1 MSNIRK
7 TRTDAW
13 EAKLSDEDRTKL
25 YALCGHLSYNSA
37 KLLAKSELKITL
49 PGSSTFYRFLAR
61 MREEDCALRLAKAS
75 AVTKEVGLM
84 AAKSGISDL
93 DLVKSFQ
100 NMGAEA
106 ALSGDSKT
114 ATRLIMMACD
124 LARKGQK
131 DEELRIANE
140 KLKLAQAKLD
150 SVKKVCETA
159 KKKGGLTKETLAKIE
174 EAAGLL

>member
-1 MSNIRK
+1 MPIRK

-25 YALCGHLSYNSA
+25 YVLCGHLSYNTARLVA
-37 KLLAKSELKITL
+37 KKEMKLDL
-49 PGSSTFYRFLAR
+49 PGSSTFYRFLER
-61 MREEDCALRLAKAS
+61 MRAEDAGMQLARASQVQREIGLMSAKA
-75 AVTKEVGLM
+75 
-84 AAKSGISDL
+84 GIPDL
-93 DLVKSFQ
+93 ELVSSFQ
-100 NMGAEA
+100 TMGAEA
-106 ALSGDSKT
+106 ALKGDFK
-114 ATRLIMMACD
+114 AMAQLIMSACD
-124 LARKGQK
+124 IARKGQK

-150 SVKKVCETA
+150 SVKKVVETA

>member
-1 MSNIRK
+1 MSAIRK

-13 EAKLSDEDRTKL
+13 EGKLSDEERTKL

-37 KLLAKSELKITL
+37 KLLAKSEMKISL

-75 AVTKEVGLM
+75 QVTKEVGLM
-84 AAKSGISDL
+84 APKSGISDL

-106 ALSGDSKT
+106 ALAGDSKT

-124 LARKGQK
+124 LARKGQN
-131 DEELRIANE
+131 DEKLRIANE
-140 KLKLAQAKLD
+140 KLKLAQAKEQKATKVIGDKKLTD
-150 SVKKVCETA
+150 AERVKKVKSIFGIA
-159 KKKGGLTKETLAKIE
+159 
-174 EAAGLL
+174 

>member
-1 MSNIRK
+1 MSVRK

-37 KLLAKSELKITL
+37 KLLAKSELKISL

-140 KLKLAQAKLD
+140 KLKLAQAKEQKATKVIGDKKLTD
-150 SVKKVCETA
+150 AERVKKVKSIFGIA
-159 KKKGGLTKETLAKIE
+159 
-174 EAAGLL
+174 

>member
-1 MSNIRK
+1 MSAIRK

-37 KLLAKSELKITL
+37 KLLAKSELKISL

-150 SVKKVCETA
+150 SVKKVVETA

>member
-1 MSNIRK
+1 MSVRK

-106 ALSGDSKT
+106 ALAGDSKT

-140 KLKLAQAKLD
+140 KLKLLTAR
-150 SVKKVCETA
+150 ETA
-159 KKKGGLTKETLAKIE
+159 ARGALGSRKMSDSDKVAKMKEIF
-174 EAAGLL
+174 G

>member
-1 MSNIRK
+1 MSVRK

-75 AVTKEVGLM
+75 QVSKEVALM
-84 AAKSGISDL
+84 SAKAGIADL

-106 ALSGDSKT
+106 ALAGDSKT

-140 KLKLAQAKLD
+140 KLKLLTQKME
-150 SVKKVCETA
+150 SVRKVCETA

>member
-1 MSNIRK
+1 MIRK

-49 PGSSTFYRFLAR
+49 PGSSSFYRFLAR

-75 AVTKEVGLM
+75 QVTKEVGLM

-106 ALSGDSKT
+106 ALAGDSKT

-131 DEELRIANE
+131 QEALRIANE
-140 KLKLAQAKLD
+140 KLKLAQAKEQKATKVIGD
-150 SVKKVCETA
+150 KKLSDTERMA
-159 KKKGGLTKETLAKIE
+159 RLKEIYGL
-174 EAAGLL
+174 

>member
-1 MSNIRK
+1 MSVRK

-75 AVTKEVGLM
+75 QVSKEVALM
-84 AAKSGISDL
+84 SAKAGIADL

-106 ALSGDSKT
+106 ALAGDSKT

-140 KLKLAQAKLD
+140 KLKLAMAKEQKATKVIGDKKLTAADKVKELD
-150 SVKKVCETA
+150 KLF
-159 KKKGGLTKETLAKIE
+159 GR
-174 EAAGLL
+174 

>member
-13 EAKLSDEDRTKL
+13 EGKLSDEERTKL

-37 KLLAKSELKITL
+37 KLLAKSELKISL

-75 AVTKEVGLM
+75 AVSKEVGLM

-106 ALSGDSKT
+106 VLSGDSKT

-124 LARKGQK
+124 IARKGQK
-131 DEELRIANE
+131 QEELRIANE
-140 KLKLAQAKLD
+140 KLKLLTAR
-150 SVKKVCETA
+150 ETA
-159 KKKGGLTKETLAKIE
+159 ARGALGSRKMSDSDKVAKMKEIF
-174 EAAGLL
+174 G

>member
-1 MSNIRK
+1 MSVRK

-13 EAKLSDEDRTKL
+13 EGKLSDEEKTKL

-37 KLLAKSELKITL
+37 KLLAKSELKISL

-84 AAKSGISDL
+84 AAKSGITDL

-106 ALSGDSKT
+106 ALAGDSKT

-131 DEELRIANE
+131 DEELRIASE
-140 KLKLAQAKLD
+140 KLKLAQAKEQKATKVIGD
-150 SVKKVCETA
+150 KKLTDAERQA
-159 KKKGGLTKETLAKIE
+159 KLKEIFGL
-174 EAAGLL
+174 

>member
-1 MSNIRK
+1 MSVRK

-75 AVTKEVGLM
+75 AVSKEVALM
-84 AAKSGISDL
+84 SAKSGITDL

-100 NMGAEA
+100 NLGAEA
-106 ALSGDSKT
+106 ALAGDSKT

-140 KLKLAQAKLD
+140 KLKLAMAKEQKATKVIGDKKLTDAERQAKLKD
-150 SVKKVCETA
+150 IF
-159 KKKGGLTKETLAKIE
+159 GL
-174 EAAGLL
+174 

>member
-1 MSNIRK
+1 MIRK

-37 KLLAKSELKITL
+37 KLVAKSELKITL
-49 PGSSTFYRFLAR
+49 PGSSSFYRFLAR

-84 AAKSGISDL
+84 ATKSGISDL

-100 NMGAEA
+100 NMAAEA

-114 ATRLIMMACD
+114 ATRLVMMACD
-124 LARKGQK
+124 IARKGQK
-131 DEELRIANE
+131 QEALRIANE
-140 KLKLAQAKLD
+140 KLKLAQAKEQKATKVIGD
-150 SVKKVCETA
+150 KKLTDAERQA
-159 KKKGGLTKETLAKIE
+159 KLKEIFGL
-174 EAAGLL
+174 

>member
-1 MSNIRK
+1 MIRK

-37 KLLAKSELKITL
+37 KLVAKSELKITL
-49 PGSSTFYRFLAR
+49 PGSSSFYRFLAR

-75 AVTKEVGLM
+75 QVTKEVGLM
-84 AAKSGISDL
+84 AANSGISDL

-106 ALSGDSKT
+106 ALAGDSKT

-131 DEELRIANE
+131 QEALRIANE
-140 KLKLAQAKLD
+140 KLKLAQAKEQKATKVIGD
-150 SVKKVCETA
+150 KKLTDAERQA
-159 KKKGGLTKETLAKIE
+159 KLKEIFGL
-174 EAAGLL
+174 

>member
-37 KLLAKSELKITL
+37 KLLAKSELKISL
-49 PGSSTFYRFLAR
+49 PGSSTFYRFLSR

-140 KLKLAQAKLD
+140 KLKLAQAKEQKATKVIGD
-150 SVKKVCETA
+150 KKLTDAERQA
-159 KKKGGLTKETLAKIE
+159 KLKEIFGL
-174 EAAGLL
+174 

>member
-37 KLLAKSELKITL
+37 KLLAKSELKISL

-140 KLKLAQAKLD
+140 KLKLAMAKEQEATKVIGDKKLTDEERQAKL
-150 SVKKVCETA
+150 KEIF
-159 KKKGGLTKETLAKIE
+159 GL
-174 EAAGLL
+174 

>member
-1 MSNIRK
+1 MSVRK

-13 EAKLSDEDRTKL
+13 EGKLSDEERTKL

-75 AVTKEVGLM
+75 QVSKEVALM
-84 AAKSGISDL
+84 SAKSGITDL

-106 ALSGDSKT
+106 ALAGDSKT

-131 DEELRIANE
+131 QEELRIANE
-140 KLKLAQAKLD
+140 KLKLAQAKEQKATKVIGD
-150 SVKKVCETA
+150 KKLTDAERQA
-159 KKKGGLTKETLAKIE
+159 KLKEIFGL
-174 EAAGLL
+174 

>member
-1 MSNIRK
+1 MSAVRK

-37 KLLAKSELKITL
+37 KLLAKSEMKISL
-49 PGSSTFYRFLAR
+49 PGSSTFYRFLSR

-84 AAKSGISDL
+84 AAKSGINDL

-140 KLKLAQAKLD
+140 KLKLLTAR
-150 SVKKVCETA
+150 ETA
-159 KKKGGLTKETLAKIE
+159 ARGALGSRKMSDSDKVAKMKEIF
-174 EAAGLL
+174 G

>member
-1 MSNIRK
+1 MIRK

-37 KLLAKSELKITL
+37 KLVAKSELKITL
-49 PGSSTFYRFLAR
+49 PGSSSFYRFLAR

-84 AAKSGISDL
+84 ATKSGISDL

-100 NMGAEA
+100 NMAAEA

-114 ATRLIMMACD
+114 ATRLVMMACD
-124 LARKGQK
+124 IARKGQK
-131 DEELRIANE
+131 QEALRIANE
-140 KLKLAQAKLD
+140 KLKLAQAKEQKATKVIGDKKLTD
-150 SVKKVCETA
+150 TERVKKVKSIFGIA
-159 KKKGGLTKETLAKIE
+159 
-174 EAAGLL
+174 

>member
-1 MSNIRK
+1 MPAIRK

-131 DEELRIANE
+131 DEELRIASE
-140 KLKLAQAKLD
+140 KLKLAMAKEQKATKVIGDKKLTDAERQAKL
-150 SVKKVCETA
+150 KEIF
-159 KKKGGLTKETLAKIE
+159 GL
-174 EAAGLL
+174 

>member
-1 MSNIRK
+1 MIRK

-49 PGSSTFYRFLAR
+49 PGSSSFYRFLAR

-75 AVTKEVGLM
+75 QVTKEVGLM

-106 ALSGDSKT
+106 ALAGDSKT

-131 DEELRIANE
+131 QEALRIANE
-140 KLKLAQAKLD
+140 KLKLAQAKEQKATKVIGD
-150 SVKKVCETA
+150 KKLTDAERQA
-159 KKKGGLTKETLAKIE
+159 KLKEIFGL
-174 EAAGLL
+174 

>member
-1 MSNIRK
+1 MIRK

-49 PGSSTFYRFLAR
+49 PGSSSFYRFLAR

-75 AVTKEVGLM
+75 QVTKEVGLM
-84 AAKSGISDL
+84 AEKSGISDL

-106 ALSGDSKT
+106 ALAGDSKT

-131 DEELRIANE
+131 QEALRIANE
-140 KLKLAQAKLD
+140 KLKLAQAKEQKATKVIGD
-150 SVKKVCETA
+150 KKLTDAERQA
-159 KKKGGLTKETLAKIE
+159 KLKEIFGL
-174 EAAGLL
+174 

>member
-1 MSNIRK
+1 MIRK

-37 KLLAKSELKITL
+37 KLVAKSELKITL
-49 PGSSTFYRFLAR
+49 PGSSSFYRFLAR

-75 AVTKEVGLM
+75 QVTKEVGLM
-84 AAKSGISDL
+84 AEKSGISDL

-106 ALSGDSKT
+106 ALAGDSKT

-131 DEELRIANE
+131 QEALRIANE
-140 KLKLAQAKLD
+140 KLKLAQAKEQKATKVIGD
-150 SVKKVCETA
+150 KKLTDAERQA
-159 KKKGGLTKETLAKIE
+159 KLKEIFGL
-174 EAAGLL
+174 

>member
-1 MSNIRK
+1 MSAIRK

-75 AVTKEVGLM
+75 QVSKEVALM
-84 AAKSGISDL
+84 SAKAGIADL

-106 ALSGDSKT
+106 ALAGDSKT

-124 LARKGQK
+124 LARKGQN
-131 DEELRIANE
+131 DEKLRIANE
-140 KLKLAQAKLD
+140 KLKLAQAKEQKATKVIGD
-150 SVKKVCETA
+150 KKLSTED
-159 KKKGGLTKETLAKIE
+159 KLAKMKEIF
-174 EAAGLL
+174 G

>member
-37 KLLAKSELKITL
+37 KLLAKSEMKISL

-75 AVTKEVGLM
+75 QVTKEVGLM
-84 AAKSGISDL
+84 ASKSGISDL

-106 ALSGDSKT
+106 ALAGDSKT

-140 KLKLAQAKLD
+140 KLKLAQAKEQKATKVIGD
-150 SVKKVCETA
+150 KKLTDAERQA
-159 KKKGGLTKETLAKIE
+159 KLKEIFGL
-174 EAAGLL
+174 

>member
-1 MSNIRK
+1 MSVRK

-13 EAKLSDEDRTKL
+13 EGKLSDEDRTKL

-140 KLKLAQAKLD
+140 KLKLAQAKEQKATKVIGDKKLTAADKVKELD
-150 SVKKVCETA
+150 KLF
-159 KKKGGLTKETLAKIE
+159 GR
-174 EAAGLL
+174 

>member
-1 MSNIRK
+1 MSVRK

-13 EAKLSDEDRTKL
+13 EGKLSDEEKTKL

-37 KLLAKSELKITL
+37 KLLAKSELKISL

-75 AVTKEVGLM
+75 QVSKEVALM
-84 AAKSGISDL
+84 SAKSGISDL

-106 ALSGDSKT
+106 ALAGDSKT

-140 KLKLAQAKLD
+140 KLKLAQAKEQKATKVIGDKKLTD
-150 SVKKVCETA
+150 AERVKKVKSIFGIA
-159 KKKGGLTKETLAKIE
+159 
-174 EAAGLL
+174 

>member
-1 MSNIRK
+1 MSVRK

-13 EAKLSDEDRTKL
+13 EAKLSDEEKTKL

-75 AVTKEVGLM
+75 AVSKEVALM
-84 AAKSGISDL
+84 SAKSGITDL

-106 ALSGDSKT
+106 ALAGDSKT

-140 KLKLAQAKLD
+140 KLKLAMAKEQKATKVIGDKKLTD
-150 SVKKVCETA
+150 AERVKKVKSIFGIA
-159 KKKGGLTKETLAKIE
+159 
-174 EAAGLL
+174 

>member
-1 MSNIRK
+1 MPAVRK

-100 NMGAEA
+100 NMAAEA
-106 ALSGDSKT
+106 ALSGDAKP
-114 ATRLIMMACD
+114 APRLVMMACD
-124 LARKGQK
+124 IARKGQK

-140 KLKLAQAKLD
+140 KLKLAQAKEQKATKVIGDKKLTD
-150 SVKKVCETA
+150 AERVKKV
-159 KKKGGLTKETLAKIE
+159 KSIFGIM
-174 EAAGLL
+174 

>member
-1 MSNIRK
+1 MSVRK

-75 AVTKEVGLM
+75 AVSKEVALM
-84 AAKSGISDL
+84 SAKSGITDL

-106 ALSGDSKT
+106 ALAGDSKT

-140 KLKLAQAKLD
+140 KLKLLTQKME
-150 SVKKVCETA
+150 SVRKVCETA

>member
-1 MSNIRK
+1 MSVRK

-150 SVKKVCETA
+150 SVKKVVETA

>member
-1 MSNIRK
+1 MSAIRK

-13 EAKLSDEDRTKL
+13 EGKLSDEEKTKL

-106 ALSGDSKT
+106 ALAGDSKT

-140 KLKLAQAKLD
+140 KLKLAQAKEQKATKVIGDKKLTD
-150 SVKKVCETA
+150 AERVKKVKSIFGIA
-159 KKKGGLTKETLAKIE
+159 
-174 EAAGLL
+174 

>member
-37 KLLAKSELKITL
+37 KLLAKSELKISL

-131 DEELRIANE
+131 QEELRIANE
-140 KLKLAQAKLD
+140 KLKLLTAR
-150 SVKKVCETA
+150 ETA
-159 KKKGGLTKETLAKIE
+159 ARGALGSRKMSDSDKVAKMKEIF
-174 EAAGLL
+174 G